1 MDNRAEKVITSMY
14 LDYVNNF
21 LTVDAFAQYYYLPI
35 DEARQVIEQGR
46 EIQDKL
52 QAQALMQELY
62 TTKKVTGLIANR
74 RKS

>member
-1 MDNRAEKVITSMY
+1 MDDRAKKIITTMY

-46 EIQDKL
+46 NIQNN
-52 QAQALMQELY
+52 
-62 TTKKVTGLIANR
+62 IARNR
-74 RKS
+74 TIERK